1 MILVTKY
8 LLEYYLI
15 SHEGDT
21 MKFNFRPGPRNL
33 ITDVE
38 NIRVGQAEN
47 TQVWTGTSVLLF
59 DNSAVA
65 AVDVRG
71 GAPGTRDTD
80 ALNPSCLVDRIDAIV
95 LSGGSVFGLG
105 ASSAVTDTLASRGIG
120 FPIGPARAPIVP
132 SAVLFDLLNGGNK
145 EWGDKSPYADLGRA
159 ALDSAGL
166 DFKLGNAGAGFGAKA
181 GPFKGGLGSASSISG
196 DGLQVG
202 AYVAVNCVGSPV
214 MPGQACFWAWPFEQ
228 ANEMG
233 GQPLPSASINFDSQE
248 EAWTGSPLDSVINQA
263 GENTTIGVVATNAR
277 LTKSEALRIAI
288 MAQDG
293 YARSIRPVHTPFDGD
308 TVFAVSTGH
317 WGTDIENRADLV
329 NRIGLVAADCLARAV
344 ARGVYEASALGALPA
359 YRDVNAKHLKK
370 K

>member
-1 MILVTKY
+1 
-8 LLEYYLI
+8 
-15 SHEGDT
+15 
-21 MKFNFRPGPRNL
+21 MKHNFRPGPRNL
-33 ITDVE
+33 ITDVDS
-38 NIRVGQAEN
+38 IRVGQAED
-47 TQVWTGTSVLLF
+47 QKVWSGVSVILF
-59 DNSAVA
+59 DSSAVA

-132 SAVLFDLLNGGNK
+132 SAVLFDLLNGGEKN
-145 EWGDKSPYADLGRA
+145 WGLQSPYADLGRT
-159 ALDSAGL
+159 ALDAAAL
-166 DFKLGNAGAGFGAKA
+166 DFKLGNAGAGYGAKA
-181 GPFKGGLGSASSISG
+181 GPLKGGLGSASSVSG

-202 AYVAVNCVGSPV
+202 AIVAVNCVGSAL
-214 MPGQACFWAWPFEQ
+214 MPGQSSFWAWPFEQ

-233 GQPLPSASINFDSQE
+233 GQPLPTGPIDFESPT
-248 EAWTGSPLDSVINQA
+248 EAWTGSPLDSLTNQA

-277 LTKSEALRIAI
+277 LTKSEAQRVAI

-308 TVFAVSTGH
+308 TVFAASTGT
-317 WGTDIENRADLV
+317 WGQEIQARADLV

-344 ARGVYEASALGALPA
+344 ARGVYEATTLGALPS
-359 YRDVNAKHLKK
+359 YRDIHGKNLRAKK
-370 K
+370 